1 MGHAVDRSAARCWRH
16 GAGSTVA
23 GLQRRRWVRACL
35 RRSLSQLARAASRC
49 AKCGHCPSR
58 WAAPSSPDAAQ
69 PLVFQK
75 KKNRSRSWRRSRR
88 RRRSRSKSRSRS
100 RTTSRS
106 RSRSRTRSRSSNNNH
121 SSSSDRVGSAGL
133 DGVVHAFVFSPN
145 TFLPASESK
154 QTHGQ
159 ADCTLHYLE
168 PRA

>member
-1 MGHAVDRSAARCWRH
+1 MAGVRLTDSECTKRVSPGCEVGCGRVLSRTAETKSAMAQ
-16 GAGSTVA
+16 T
-23 GLQRRRWVRACL
+23 Q
-35 RRSLSQLARAASRC
+35 AASRC
-49 AKCGHCPSR
+49 AKHGHCPSR

-88 RRRSRSKSRSRS
+88 RRRSRSKSRSR
-100 RTTSRS
+100 TTS

-121 SSSSDRVGSAGL
+121 SSSSDPVGSAGL